1 MKPAIFLAYLDESAR
16 AAVLAK
22 LKTMGLKPERLMSD
36 EAAFFS
42 ALRKALGQHN
52 FEMLMRAVGEL
63 DGVVRRAGEALD
75 DPARFVAVAAEVPD
89 DVLARLGGGGLLQ
102 ANRGLGCPEP
112 LAKAEALAKAL
123 LRYVPE
129 EGARLAQLEAKLW
142 EAMTKECTVLRSAAG
157 APQGAAG
164 DPPAVV
170 ETF

>member
-1 MKPAIFLAYLDESAR
+1 VKPAIFLAYLDDAAR
-16 AAVLAK
+16 TMVLTK
-22 LKTMGLKPERLMSD
+22 LKAMGLKPERLMSD

-89 DVLARLGGGGLLQ
+89 DVLARLGGGGSLQ

-123 LRYVPE
+123 LRYMPE
-129 EGARLAQLEAKLW
+129 EGARLAQLEGRLW
-142 EAMTKECTVLRSAAG
+142 EAMTKECTVLSALAS
-157 APQGAAG
+157 Q
-164 DPPAVV
+164 VYSV
-170 ETF
+170 EES

>member
-1 MKPAIFLAYLDESAR
+1 MKPAIFLAYLDDAAR
-16 AAVLAK
+16 TMVLTK
-22 LKTMGLKPERLMSD
+22 LKAMGLKPERLMSD

-89 DVLARLGGGGLLQ
+89 DVLARLGGGGSLQ

-112 LAKAEALAKAL
+112 LAKAL

-142 EAMTKECTVLRSAAG
+142 EAMTKECTVLSALAS
-157 APQGAAG
+157 Q
-164 DPPAVV
+164 VYSV
-170 ETF
+170 EES